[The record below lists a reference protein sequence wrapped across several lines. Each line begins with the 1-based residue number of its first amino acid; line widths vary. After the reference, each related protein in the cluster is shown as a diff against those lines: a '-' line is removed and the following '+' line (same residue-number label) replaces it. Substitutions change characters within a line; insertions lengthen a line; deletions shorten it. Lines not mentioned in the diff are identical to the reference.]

1 MDKMLLLKNGR
12 RVTEHN
18 EFESIDIFI
27 NNGII
32 EQIAPS
38 IELESVE
45 HYDLEG
51 KLVAPGLID
60 VHVHLR
66 EPGYERKETIET
78 GTEAAARGGYTTIAA
93 MANTIPIPDTME
105 NVTYIESLIKKSA
118 KVRVLPYAAIT
129 IGERGEEIV
138 DVESIAKTSVLGFSD
153 DGRGIQEAGIMYQAM
168 QRAKAVNKPIVA
180 HCEDD
185 SLLFGGYLHDGEYAK
200 ANGHRGI
207 LSVSESAQI
216 ARDIMLAQATGV
228 HYHICH
234 ISTKESVELVR
245 FAKAQG
251 IKVTAEVS
259 PHHLIL
265 CDMDIQNDNPNFKMN
280 PPLRG
285 AEDRAA
291 CVAGLLDGTIDVIAT
306 DHAPHH
312 EDEKAWGMETA
323 PFGIVGLET
332 AFPLMYTQFV
342 ETGKITLKQLIDC
355 MSVKPA
361 QIFGLP
367 YGTLEVGASAD
378 LTVIDLNKE
387 MKIDPTQFKSK
398 GKNTPFIGYK
408 TKGWP
413 VMTLVEGKIAYIKS
427 EMN

>member
-1 MDKMLLLKNGR
+1 MILLKNGR
-12 RVTEHN
+12 QIN
-18 EFESIDIFI
+18 ESNELVAVDLLVKD
-27 NNGII
+27 GII
-32 EQIAPS
+32 
-38 IELESVE
+38 IEMTECIENTEAQV
-45 HYDLEG
+45 YDLAG
-51 KLVAPGLID
+51 KLVSPGLID

-78 GTEAAARGGYTTIAA
+78 GTKAAARCGYTTIAA
-93 MANTIPIPDTME
+93 MANTIPVPDSME
-105 NVTYIESLIKKSA
+105 SVTYIEGLLQQSA
-118 KVRVLPYAAIT
+118 QVRVFPYAAIT
-129 IGERGEEIV
+129 LGERGQEIV
-138 DVESIAKTSVLGFSD
+138 DVEALSETSILGFSD
-153 DGRGIQEAGIMYQAM
+153 DGRGIQEAGVMYQAM

-251 IKVTAEVS
+251 INVTAEVS

-265 CDMDIQNDNPNFKMN
+265 CDTDIVNDDPNFKMN
-280 PPLRG
+280 PPLR
-285 AEDRAA
+285 ADADRIA
-291 CVAGLLDGTIDVIAT
+291 CVQGLLDGTIDVIAT

-312 EDEKAWGMETA
+312 EDEKAWGIETA

-332 AFPLMYTQFV
+332 AFPLMYTTFV
-342 ETGKITLKQLIDC
+342 KTGKMTLKQLIDC
-355 MSVKPA
+355 MSTKPA
-361 QIFGLP
+361 TIFNLP
-367 YGTLEVGASAD
+367 YGKLEVGAVAD
-378 LTVIDLNKE
+378 ITIIDLDKE
-387 MKIDPTQFKSK
+387 MEIDSTQFLSK
-398 GKNTPFIGYK
+398 GKNTPFNGYRVA
-408 TKGWP
+408 GWP
-413 VMTLVEGKIAYIKS
+413 VMTLVDGKVVYKD
-427 EMN
+427 EQVN

>member
-1 MDKMLLLKNGR
+1 MILLKNGR
-12 RVTEHN
+12 QIN
-18 EFESIDIFI
+18 ESNELVAVDLLVKD
-27 NNGII
+27 GII
-32 EQIAPS
+32 
-38 IELESVE
+38 IEMNECIENTEAQV
-45 HYDLEG
+45 YDLAG
-51 KLVAPGLID
+51 KLVSPGLID

-78 GTEAAARGGYTTIAA
+78 GTKAAARGGYTTIAA
-93 MANTIPIPDTME
+93 MANTIPVPDSME
-105 NVTYIESLIKKSA
+105 SVTYIEGLLQQSA
-118 KVRVLPYAAIT
+118 QVRVFPYAAIT
-129 IGERGEEIV
+129 LGERGQEIV
-138 DVESIAKTSVLGFSD
+138 DVEALSETSILGFSD
-153 DGRGIQEAGIMYQAM
+153 DGRGIQEAGVMYQAM

-251 IKVTAEVS
+251 INVTAEVS

-265 CDMDIQNDNPNFKMN
+265 CDTDIVNDDPNFKMN
-280 PPLRG
+280 PPLR
-285 AEDRAA
+285 ADADRIA
-291 CVAGLLDGTIDVIAT
+291 CVQGLLDGTIDVIAT

-312 EDEKAWGMETA
+312 EDEKAWGIETA

-332 AFPLMYTQFV
+332 AFPLMYTTFV
-342 ETGKITLKQLIDC
+342 KTGKMTLKQLIDC
-355 MSVKPA
+355 MSTKPA
-361 QIFGLP
+361 TIFNLP
-367 YGTLEVGASAD
+367 YGKLEVGAVAD
-378 LTVIDLNKE
+378 ITIIDLDKE
-387 MKIDPTQFKSK
+387 MEIDSTQFLSK
-398 GKNTPFIGYK
+398 GKNTPFNGYRVA
-408 TKGWP
+408 GWP
-413 VMTLVEGKIAYIKS
+413 VMTLVGGKVTYKD
-427 EMN
+427 EQVN

>member
-1 MDKMLLLKNGR
+1 MILLKNGR
-12 RVTEHN
+12 QIN
-18 EFESIDIFI
+18 ESNELVAVDLLVKD
-27 NNGII
+27 GII
-32 EQIAPS
+32 
-38 IELESVE
+38 IEMTECIENTEAQV
-45 HYDLEG
+45 YDLAG
-51 KLVAPGLID
+51 KLVSPGLID

-78 GTEAAARGGYTTIAA
+78 GTKAAARGGYTTIAA
-93 MANTIPIPDTME
+93 MANTIPVPDSME
-105 NVTYIESLIKKSA
+105 NVTYIEGLLQQSA
-118 KVRVLPYAAIT
+118 QVRVFPYAAIT
-129 IGERGEEIV
+129 LGERGQEIV
-138 DVESIAKTSVLGFSD
+138 DVEALSETSILGFSD
-153 DGRGIQEAGIMYQAM
+153 DGRGIQEAGVMYQAM

-251 IKVTAEVS
+251 INVTAEVS

-265 CDMDIQNDNPNFKMN
+265 CDTDIVNDDPNFKMN
-280 PPLRG
+280 PPLR
-285 AEDRAA
+285 ADADRIA
-291 CVAGLLDGTIDVIAT
+291 CVQGLLDGTIDVIAT

-312 EDEKAWGMETA
+312 EDEKAWGIETA

-332 AFPLMYTQFV
+332 AFPLMYTTFV
-342 ETGKITLKQLIDC
+342 KTGKMTLKQLIDC
-355 MSVKPA
+355 MSTKPA
-361 QIFGLP
+361 TIFNLP
-367 YGTLEVGASAD
+367 YGKLEVGAVAD
-378 LTVIDLNKE
+378 ITIIDLDKE
-387 MKIDPTQFKSK
+387 MEINSTQFLSK
-398 GKNTPFIGYK
+398 GKNTPFNGYRVA
-408 TKGWP
+408 GWP
-413 VMTLVEGKIAYIKS
+413 VMTLVDGKVVYKD
-427 EMN
+427 EQVN

>member
-1 MDKMLLLKNGR
+1 MILLKNGR
-12 RVTEHN
+12 QIN
-18 EFESIDIFI
+18 ESNELVAVDLLVKD
-27 NNGII
+27 GII
-32 EQIAPS
+32 
-38 IELESVE
+38 IEMNECIENTEAQV
-45 HYDLEG
+45 YDLAG
-51 KLVAPGLID
+51 KLVSPGLID

-78 GTEAAARGGYTTIAA
+78 GTKAAARGGYTTIAA
-93 MANTIPIPDTME
+93 MANTIPVPDSME
-105 NVTYIESLIKKSA
+105 SVTYIEGLLQQSA
-118 KVRVLPYAAIT
+118 QVRVFPYAAIT
-129 IGERGEEIV
+129 LGERGQEIV
-138 DVESIAKTSVLGFSD
+138 DVEALSETSILGFSD
-153 DGRGIQEAGIMYQAM
+153 DGRGIQEAGVMYQAM

-251 IKVTAEVS
+251 INVTAEVS

-265 CDMDIQNDNPNFKMN
+265 CDTDIVNDDPNFKMN
-280 PPLRG
+280 PPLR
-285 AEDRAA
+285 ADADRIA
-291 CVAGLLDGTIDVIAT
+291 CVQGLLDGTIDVIAT

-312 EDEKAWGMETA
+312 EDEKAWGIETA

-332 AFPLMYTQFV
+332 AFPLMYTTFV
-342 ETGKITLKQLIDC
+342 KTGKMTLKQLIDC
-355 MSVKPA
+355 MSTKPA
-361 QIFGLP
+361 TIFNLP
-367 YGTLEVGASAD
+367 YGKLEVGAVAD
-378 LTVIDLNKE
+378 ITIIDLDKE
-387 MKIDPTQFKSK
+387 MEIDSTQFLSK
-398 GKNTPFIGYK
+398 GKNTPFNGYRVA
-408 TKGWP
+408 GWP
-413 VMTLVEGKIAYIKS
+413 VMTLVGGKVVYKD
-427 EMN
+427 EQVN

>member
-1 MDKMLLLKNGR
+1 MILLKNGR
-12 RVTEHN
+12 QIN
-18 EFESIDIFI
+18 ESNELVAVDLLVKD
-27 NNGII
+27 GII
-32 EQIAPS
+32 
-38 IELESVE
+38 IEMTECIENTEAQV
-45 HYDLEG
+45 YDLAG
-51 KLVAPGLID
+51 KLVSPGLID

-78 GTEAAARGGYTTIAA
+78 GTKAAARGGYTTIAA
-93 MANTIPIPDTME
+93 MANTIPVPDSME
-105 NVTYIESLIKKSA
+105 NVTYIEGLLQQSA
-118 KVRVLPYAAIT
+118 QVRVFPYAAIT
-129 IGERGEEIV
+129 LGERGQEIV
-138 DVESIAKTSVLGFSD
+138 DVEALSETSILGFSD
-153 DGRGIQEAGIMYQAM
+153 DGRGIQEAGVMYQAM

-251 IKVTAEVS
+251 ITVTAEVS

-265 CDMDIQNDNPNFKMN
+265 CDTDIVNDDPNFKMN
-280 PPLRG
+280 PPLR
-285 AEDRAA
+285 ADADRIA
-291 CVAGLLDGTIDVIAT
+291 CVQGLLDGTIDVIAT

-312 EDEKAWGMETA
+312 EDEKSWGIETA

-332 AFPLMYTQFV
+332 AFPLMYTTFV
-342 ETGKITLKQLIDC
+342 KTGKMTLKQLIDC
-355 MSVKPA
+355 MSTKPA
-361 QIFGLP
+361 TIFNLP
-367 YGTLEVGASAD
+367 YGKLEVGAVAD
-378 LTVIDLNKE
+378 ITIIDLDKE
-387 MKIDPTQFKSK
+387 MEIDSTQFLSK
-398 GKNTPFIGYK
+398 GKNTPFNGYRVA
-408 TKGWP
+408 GWP
-413 VMTLVEGKIAYIKS
+413 VMTLVGGKVTYKD
-427 EMN
+427 EQVN

>member
-1 MDKMLLLKNGR
+1 MILLKNGR
-12 RVTEHN
+12 QIN
-18 EFESIDIFI
+18 ESNELVAVDLLVKD
-27 NNGII
+27 GII
-32 EQIAPS
+32 
-38 IELESVE
+38 IEMTECIENTEAQV
-45 HYDLEG
+45 YDLAG
-51 KLVAPGLID
+51 KLVSPGLID

-78 GTEAAARGGYTTIAA
+78 GTKAAARGGYTTIAA
-93 MANTIPIPDTME
+93 MANTIPVPDSME
-105 NVTYIESLIKKSA
+105 SVTYIEGLLQQSA
-118 KVRVLPYAAIT
+118 QVRVFPYAAIT
-129 IGERGEEIV
+129 LGERGQEIV
-138 DVESIAKTSVLGFSD
+138 DVEALSETSILGFSD
-153 DGRGIQEAGIMYQAM
+153 DGRGIQEAGVMYQAM

-251 IKVTAEVS
+251 INVTAEVS

-265 CDMDIQNDNPNFKMN
+265 CDTDIVNDDPNFKMN
-280 PPLRG
+280 PPLR
-285 AEDRAA
+285 ADADRIA
-291 CVAGLLDGTIDVIAT
+291 CVQGLLDGTIDVIAT

-312 EDEKAWGMETA
+312 EDEKSWGIETA

-332 AFPLMYTQFV
+332 AFPLMYTTFV
-342 ETGKITLKQLIDC
+342 KTGKMTLKQLIDC
-355 MSVKPA
+355 MSTKPA
-361 QIFGLP
+361 TIFNLP
-367 YGTLEVGASAD
+367 YGKLEVGAVAD
-378 LTVIDLNKE
+378 ITIIDLDKE
-387 MKIDPTQFKSK
+387 MEIDSTQFLSK
-398 GKNTPFIGYK
+398 GKNTPFNGYRVA
-408 TKGWP
+408 GWP
-413 VMTLVEGKIAYIKS
+413 VMTLVGGKVTYKD
-427 EMN
+427 EQVN

>member
-1 MDKMLLLKNGR
+1 MILLKNGR
-12 RVTEHN
+12 QIN
-18 EFESIDIFI
+18 ESNELVAVDLLVKD
-27 NNGII
+27 GII
-32 EQIAPS
+32 
-38 IELESVE
+38 IEMNECIENTEAQV
-45 HYDLEG
+45 YDLAG
-51 KLVAPGLID
+51 KLVSPGLID

-78 GTEAAARGGYTTIAA
+78 GTKAAARGGYTTIAA
-93 MANTIPIPDTME
+93 MANTIPVPDSME
-105 NVTYIESLIKKSA
+105 SVTYIEGLLQQSA
-118 KVRVLPYAAIT
+118 QVRVFPYAAIT
-129 IGERGEEIV
+129 LGERGQEIV
-138 DVESIAKTSVLGFSD
+138 DVEALSETSILGFSD
-153 DGRGIQEAGIMYQAM
+153 DGRGIQEAGVMYQAM

-251 IKVTAEVS
+251 INVTAEVS

-265 CDMDIQNDNPNFKMN
+265 CDTDIVNDDPNFKMN
-280 PPLRG
+280 PPLR
-285 AEDRAA
+285 ADADRIA
-291 CVAGLLDGTIDVIAT
+291 CVQGLLDGTIDVIAT

-312 EDEKAWGMETA
+312 EDEKAWGIETA

-332 AFPLMYTQFV
+332 AFPLMYTTFV
-342 ETGKITLKQLIDC
+342 KTGKMTLKQLIDC
-355 MSVKPA
+355 MSTKPA
-361 QIFGLP
+361 TIFNLP
-367 YGTLEVGASAD
+367 YGKLEIGAVAD
-378 LTVIDLNKE
+378 ITIIDLDKE
-387 MKIDPTQFKSK
+387 MEIDSTQFLSK
-398 GKNTPFIGYK
+398 GKNTPFNGYRVA
-408 TKGWP
+408 GWP
-413 VMTLVEGKIAYIKS
+413 VMTLVDGKVVYKD
-427 EMN
+427 EQVN

>member
-1 MDKMLLLKNGR
+1 MILLKNGR
-12 RVTEHN
+12 QIN
-18 EFESIDIFI
+18 E
-27 NNGII
+27 NNELVAVDLLVKDGII
-32 EQIAPS
+32 
-38 IELESVE
+38 IEMNECIENTEAQV
-45 HYDLEG
+45 YDLAG
-51 KLVAPGLID
+51 KLVSPGLID

-78 GTEAAARGGYTTIAA
+78 GTKAAARGGYTTIAA
-93 MANTIPIPDTME
+93 MANTIPVPDSME
-105 NVTYIESLIKKSA
+105 SVTYIEGLLQQSA
-118 KVRVLPYAAIT
+118 QVRVFPYAAIT
-129 IGERGEEIV
+129 LGERGQEIV
-138 DVESIAKTSVLGFSD
+138 DVEALSETSILGFSD
-153 DGRGIQEAGIMYQAM
+153 DGRGIQEAGVMYQAM

-251 IKVTAEVS
+251 INVTAEVS

-265 CDMDIQNDNPNFKMN
+265 CDTDIVNDDPNFKMN
-280 PPLRG
+280 PPLR
-285 AEDRAA
+285 ADADRIA
-291 CVAGLLDGTIDVIAT
+291 CVQGLLDGTIDVIAT

-312 EDEKAWGMETA
+312 EDEKAWGIETA

-332 AFPLMYTQFV
+332 AFPLMYTTFV
-342 ETGKITLKQLIDC
+342 KTGKMTLKQLIDC
-355 MSVKPA
+355 MSTKPA
-361 QIFGLP
+361 TIFNLP
-367 YGTLEVGASAD
+367 YGKLEVGAVAD
-378 LTVIDLNKE
+378 ITIIDLDKE
-387 MKIDPTQFKSK
+387 MEIDSTQFLSK
-398 GKNTPFIGYK
+398 GKNTPFNGYRVA
-408 TKGWP
+408 GWP
-413 VMTLVEGKIAYIKS
+413 VMTLVGGKVVYKD
-427 EMN
+427 EQMN

>member
-1 MDKMLLLKNGR
+1 MILLKNGR
-12 RVTEHN
+12 QIN
-18 EFESIDIFI
+18 ESNELVAVDLLVKD
-27 NNGII
+27 GII
-32 EQIAPS
+32 
-38 IELESVE
+38 IEMNECIENTEAQV
-45 HYDLEG
+45 YDLAG
-51 KLVAPGLID
+51 KLVSPGLID

-78 GTEAAARGGYTTIAA
+78 GTKAAARGGYTTIAA
-93 MANTIPIPDTME
+93 MANTIPVPDSME
-105 NVTYIESLIKKSA
+105 SVTYIEGLLQQSA
-118 KVRVLPYAAIT
+118 QVRVFPYAAIT
-129 IGERGEEIV
+129 LGERGEEIV
-138 DVESIAKTSVLGFSD
+138 DVEALSETSILGFSD
-153 DGRGIQEAGIMYQAM
+153 DGRGIQEAGVMYQAM

-251 IKVTAEVS
+251 INVTAEVS

-265 CDMDIQNDNPNFKMN
+265 CDTDIVNDDPNFKMN
-280 PPLRG
+280 PPLR
-285 AEDRAA
+285 ADADRIA
-291 CVAGLLDGTIDVIAT
+291 CVQGLLDGTIDVIAT

-312 EDEKAWGMETA
+312 EDEKAWGIETA

-332 AFPLMYTQFV
+332 AFPLMYTTFV
-342 ETGKITLKQLIDC
+342 KTGKMTLKQLIDC
-355 MSVKPA
+355 MSTKPA
-361 QIFGLP
+361 TIFNLP
-367 YGTLEVGASAD
+367 YGKLEVGAVAD
-378 LTVIDLNKE
+378 ITIIDLDKE
-387 MKIDPTQFKSK
+387 MEIDSTQFLSK
-398 GKNTPFIGYK
+398 GKNTPFNGYRVA
-408 TKGWP
+408 GWP
-413 VMTLVEGKIAYIKS
+413 VMTLVGGKVTYKD
-427 EMN
+427 EQVN

>member
-1 MDKMLLLKNGR
+1 MILLKNGR
-12 RVTEHN
+12 QIN
-18 EFESIDIFI
+18 ESNELVAVDLLVKD
-27 NNGII
+27 GII
-32 EQIAPS
+32 
-38 IELESVE
+38 IEMTECIENTEAQV
-45 HYDLEG
+45 YDLAG
-51 KLVAPGLID
+51 KLVSPGLID

-78 GTEAAARGGYTTIAA
+78 GTKAAARGGYTTIAA
-93 MANTIPIPDTME
+93 MANTIPVPDSME
-105 NVTYIESLIKKSA
+105 SVTYIEGLLQQSA
-118 KVRVLPYAAIT
+118 QVRVFPYAAIT
-129 IGERGEEIV
+129 LGERGAEIV
-138 DVESIAKTSVLGFSD
+138 DVEALSETSILGFSD
-153 DGRGIQEAGIMYQAM
+153 DGRGIQEAGVMYQAM

-251 IKVTAEVS
+251 INVTAEVS

-265 CDMDIQNDNPNFKMN
+265 CDTDIVNDDPNFKMN
-280 PPLRG
+280 PPLR
-285 AEDRAA
+285 ADADRIA
-291 CVAGLLDGTIDVIAT
+291 CVQGLLDGTIDVIAT

-312 EDEKAWGMETA
+312 EDEKAWGIETA

-332 AFPLMYTQFV
+332 AFPLMYTTFV
-342 ETGKITLKQLIDC
+342 KTGKMTLKQLIDC
-355 MSVKPA
+355 MSTKPA
-361 QIFGLP
+361 TIFNLP
-367 YGTLEVGASAD
+367 YGKLEVGAVAD
-378 LTVIDLNKE
+378 ITIIDLDKE
-387 MKIDPTQFKSK
+387 MEIDSTQFLSK
-398 GKNTPFIGYK
+398 GKNTPFNGYRVA
-408 TKGWP
+408 GWP
-413 VMTLVEGKIAYIKS
+413 VMTLVGGKVVYKD
-427 EMN
+427 EQVN

>member
-1 MDKMLLLKNGR
+1 MILLKNGR
-12 RVTEHN
+12 QIN
-18 EFESIDIFI
+18 ESNELVAVDLLVKD
-27 NNGII
+27 GII
-32 EQIAPS
+32 
-38 IELESVE
+38 IEMTECIENTEAQV
-45 HYDLEG
+45 YDLAG
-51 KLVAPGLID
+51 KLVSPGLID

-78 GTEAAARGGYTTIAA
+78 GTKAAARGGYTTIAA
-93 MANTIPIPDTME
+93 MANTIPVPDSME
-105 NVTYIESLIKKSA
+105 NVTYIEGLLQQSA
-118 KVRVLPYAAIT
+118 QVRVFPYAAIT
-129 IGERGEEIV
+129 LGERGQEIV
-138 DVESIAKTSVLGFSD
+138 DVEALSETSILGFSD
-153 DGRGIQEAGIMYQAM
+153 DGRGIQEAGVMYQAM

-251 IKVTAEVS
+251 INVTAEVS

-265 CDMDIQNDNPNFKMN
+265 CDTDIVNDDPNFKMN
-280 PPLRG
+280 PPLR
-285 AEDRAA
+285 ADADRIA
-291 CVAGLLDGTIDVIAT
+291 CVQGLLDGTIDIIAT

-312 EDEKAWGMETA
+312 EDEKAWGIETA

-332 AFPLMYTQFV
+332 AFPLMYTTFV
-342 ETGKITLKQLIDC
+342 KTGKMTLKQLIDC
-355 MSVKPA
+355 MSTKPA
-361 QIFGLP
+361 TIFNLP
-367 YGTLEVGASAD
+367 YGKLEVGAVAD
-378 LTVIDLNKE
+378 ITIIDLDKE
-387 MKIDPTQFKSK
+387 MEIDSTQFLSK
-398 GKNTPFIGYK
+398 GKNTPFNGYRVA
-408 TKGWP
+408 GWP
-413 VMTLVEGKIAYIKS
+413 VMTLVDGKVVYKD
-427 EMN
+427 EQVN

>member
-1 MDKMLLLKNGR
+1 MSECIEN
-12 RVTEHN
+12 TEA
-18 EFESIDIFI
+18 
-27 NNGII
+27 
-32 EQIAPS
+32 Q
-38 IELESVE
+38 V
-45 HYDLEG
+45 YDLAG
-51 KLVAPGLID
+51 KLVSPGLID

-78 GTEAAARGGYTTIAA
+78 GTKAAARGGYTTIAA
-93 MANTIPIPDTME
+93 MANTIPVPDSME
-105 NVTYIESLIKKSA
+105 SVTYIEGLLQQSA
-118 KVRVLPYAAIT
+118 QVRVFPYAAIT
-129 IGERGEEIV
+129 LGERGQEIV
-138 DVESIAKTSVLGFSD
+138 DVEALSETSILGFSD
-153 DGRGIQEAGIMYQAM
+153 DGRGIQEAGVMYQAM

-251 IKVTAEVS
+251 INVTAEVS

-265 CDMDIQNDNPNFKMN
+265 CDTDIVNDDPNFKMN
-280 PPLRG
+280 PPLR
-285 AEDRAA
+285 ADADRIA
-291 CVAGLLDGTIDVIAT
+291 CVQGLLDGTIDVIAT

-312 EDEKAWGMETA
+312 EDEKAWGIETA

-332 AFPLMYTQFV
+332 AFPLMYTTFV
-342 ETGKITLKQLIDC
+342 KTGKMTLKQLIDC
-355 MSVKPA
+355 MSTKPA
-361 QIFGLP
+361 TIFNLP
-367 YGTLEVGASAD
+367 YGKLEVGAVAD
-378 LTVIDLNKE
+378 ITIIDLDKE
-387 MKIDPTQFKSK
+387 MEIDSTQFLSK
-398 GKNTPFIGYK
+398 GKNTPFNGYRVA
-408 TKGWP
+408 GWP
-413 VMTLVEGKIAYIKS
+413 VMTLVGGKVTYKD
-427 EMN
+427 EQVN

>member
-1 MDKMLLLKNGR
+1 MILLKNGR
-12 RVTEHN
+12 QIN
-18 EFESIDIFI
+18 ESNELVAVDLLVKD
-27 NNGII
+27 GII
-32 EQIAPS
+32 
-38 IELESVE
+38 IEMTECIENTEAQV
-45 HYDLEG
+45 YDLAG
-51 KLVAPGLID
+51 KLVSPGLID

-78 GTEAAARGGYTTIAA
+78 GTKAAARGGYTTIAA
-93 MANTIPIPDTME
+93 MANTIPVPDSME
-105 NVTYIESLIKKSA
+105 SVTYIEGLLQHSA
-118 KVRVLPYAAIT
+118 LVRVFPYAAFT
-129 IGERGEEIV
+129 LGERGQEIV
-138 DVESIAKTSVLGFSD
+138 DVEALSETSILGFSD
-153 DGRGIQEAGIMYQAM
+153 DGRGIQEAGVMYQAM

-251 IKVTAEVS
+251 INVTAEVS

-265 CDMDIQNDNPNFKMN
+265 CDTDIVNDDPNFKMN
-280 PPLRG
+280 PPLR
-285 AEDRAA
+285 ADADRIA
-291 CVAGLLDGTIDVIAT
+291 CVQGLLDGTIDVIAT

-312 EDEKAWGMETA
+312 EDEKAWGIETA

-332 AFPLMYTQFV
+332 AFPLMYTTFV
-342 ETGKITLKQLIDC
+342 KTGKMTLKQLIDC
-355 MSVKPA
+355 MSTKPA
-361 QIFGLP
+361 TIFNLP
-367 YGTLEVGASAD
+367 YGKLEVGAVAD
-378 LTVIDLNKE
+378 ITIIDLDKE
-387 MKIDPTQFKSK
+387 MEIDSTQFLSK
-398 GKNTPFIGYK
+398 GKNTPFNGYRVA
-408 TKGWP
+408 GWP
-413 VMTLVEGKIAYIKS
+413 VMTLVGGKVTYKD
-427 EMN
+427 EQVN

>member
-1 MDKMLLLKNGR
+1 MILLKNGR
-12 RVTEHN
+12 QIN
-18 EFESIDIFI
+18 ESNELVAVDLLVKD
-27 NNGII
+27 GLII
-32 EQIAPS
+32 EMTEC
-38 IELESVE
+38 IENTEAQV
-45 HYDLEG
+45 YDLAG
-51 KLVAPGLID
+51 KLVSPGLID

-78 GTEAAARGGYTTIAA
+78 GTKAAARGGYTTIAA
-93 MANTIPIPDTME
+93 MANTIPVPDSME
-105 NVTYIESLIKKSA
+105 SVTYIEGLLQQSA
-118 KVRVLPYAAIT
+118 QVRVFPYAAIT
-129 IGERGEEIV
+129 LGERGQEIV
-138 DVESIAKTSVLGFSD
+138 DVEALSETSILGFSD
-153 DGRGIQEAGIMYQAM
+153 DGRGIQEAGVMYQAM

-251 IKVTAEVS
+251 INVTAEVS

-265 CDMDIQNDNPNFKMN
+265 CDTDIVNDDPNFKMN
-280 PPLRG
+280 PPLR
-285 AEDRAA
+285 ADADRIA
-291 CVAGLLDGTIDVIAT
+291 CVQGLLDGTIDVIAT

-312 EDEKAWGMETA
+312 EDEKAWGIETA

-332 AFPLMYTQFV
+332 AFPLMYTTFV
-342 ETGKITLKQLIDC
+342 KTGKMTLKQLIDC
-355 MSVKPA
+355 MSTKPA
-361 QIFGLP
+361 TIFNLP
-367 YGTLEVGASAD
+367 YGKLEVGAVAD
-378 LTVIDLNKE
+378 ITIIDLDKE
-387 MKIDPTQFKSK
+387 MEIDSTQFLSK
-398 GKNTPFIGYK
+398 GKNTPFNGYRVA
-408 TKGWP
+408 GWP
-413 VMTLVEGKIAYIKS
+413 VMTLVDGKVVYKD
-427 EMN
+427 EQVN

>member
-1 MDKMLLLKNGR
+1 MLLLKNGK

-18 EFESIDIFI
+18 EFENIDILI

-38 IELESVE
+38 IELEGVE

-51 KLVAPGLID
+51 KLVTPGLID

-93 MANTIPIPDTME
+93 MANTIPVPDTME
-105 NVTYIESLIKKSA
+105 NVTYIESLIQKSA

-129 IGERGEEIV
+129 LGERGEEIV
-138 DVESIAKTSVLGFSD
+138 DVEAISKTSVLGFSD

-185 SLLFGGYLHDGEYAK
+185 SLLFGGYLHDGDYAK
-200 ANGHRGI
+200 ANNHKGI

-251 IKVTAEVS
+251 IKVTTEVS

-265 CDMDIQNDNPNFKMN
+265 CDMDIQNDDPNFKMN

-285 AEDRAA
+285 AEDRDA

-312 EDEKAWGMETA
+312 EDEKAWGIETA

-332 AFPLMYTQFV
+332 AFPLIYTQFV
-342 ETGKITLKQLIDC
+342 ETGKMTLKQLIDC

-361 QIFGLP
+361 KIFGLP
-367 YGTLEVGASAD
+367 YGTLEIGASAD
-378 LTVIDLNKE
+378 LTVIDLDKE
-387 MKIDPTQFKSK
+387 MKIDPTLFKSK
-398 GKNTPFIGYK
+398 GKNTPFTGYNV
-408 TKGWP
+408 KGWP
-413 VMTLVEGKIAYIKS
+413 VMTLVEGKIAYLDLKVK
-427 EMN
+427 

>member
-1 MDKMLLLKNGR
+1 MILLKNGR
-12 RVTEHN
+12 QIN
-18 EFESIDIFI
+18 ENNELVAIDLLVKD
-27 NNGII
+27 GII
-32 EQIAPS
+32 
-38 IELESVE
+38 IEMNECIENTEAQV
-45 HYDLEG
+45 YDLAG
-51 KLVAPGLID
+51 KLVSPGLID

-78 GTEAAARGGYTTIAA
+78 GTKAAARGGYTTIAA
-93 MANTIPIPDTME
+93 MANTIPVPDSME
-105 NVTYIESLIKKSA
+105 NVTYIEGLLQQSA
-118 KVRVLPYAAIT
+118 QVRVFPYAAIT
-129 IGERGEEIV
+129 LGERGAEIV
-138 DVESIAKTSVLGFSD
+138 DVEALSETSILGFSD
-153 DGRGIQEAGIMYQAM
+153 DGRGIQEAGVMYQAM

-251 IKVTAEVS
+251 INVTAEVS

-265 CDMDIQNDNPNFKMN
+265 CDTDIVNDDPNFKMN
-280 PPLRG
+280 PPLR
-285 AEDRAA
+285 ADADRIA
-291 CVAGLLDGTIDVIAT
+291 CVQGLLDGTIDVIAT

-312 EDEKAWGMETA
+312 EDEKAWGIETA

-332 AFPLMYTQFV
+332 AFPLMYTTFV
-342 ETGKITLKQLIDC
+342 KTGKMTLKQLIDC
-355 MSVKPA
+355 MSTKPA
-361 QIFGLP
+361 TIFNLP
-367 YGTLEVGASAD
+367 YGKLEVGAVAD
-378 LTVIDLNKE
+378 ITIIDLDKE
-387 MKIDPTQFKSK
+387 MEIDSTQFLSK
-398 GKNTPFIGYK
+398 GKNTPFNGYRVA
-408 TKGWP
+408 GWP
-413 VMTLVEGKIAYIKS
+413 VMTLVGGKVVYKD
-427 EMN
+427 EQVN

>member
-1 MDKMLLLKNGR
+1 MILLKNGR
-12 RVTEHN
+12 QIN
-18 EFESIDIFI
+18 ESNELVAVDLLVKD
-27 NNGII
+27 GII
-32 EQIAPS
+32 
-38 IELESVE
+38 IEMTECIENTEAQV
-45 HYDLEG
+45 YDLAG
-51 KLVAPGLID
+51 KLVSPGLID

-78 GTEAAARGGYTTIAA
+78 GTKAAARGGYTTIAA
-93 MANTIPIPDTME
+93 MANTIPVPDSME
-105 NVTYIESLIKKSA
+105 NVTYIEGLLQQSA
-118 KVRVLPYAAIT
+118 QVRVFPYAAIT
-129 IGERGEEIV
+129 LGERGQEIV
-138 DVESIAKTSVLGFSD
+138 DVEALSETSILGFSD
-153 DGRGIQEAGIMYQAM
+153 DGRGIQEAGVMYQAM

-251 IKVTAEVS
+251 INVTAEVS

-265 CDMDIQNDNPNFKMN
+265 CDTDIVNDDPNFKMN
-280 PPLRG
+280 PPLR
-285 AEDRAA
+285 ADADRIA
-291 CVAGLLDGTIDVIAT
+291 CVQGLLDGTIDVIAT

-312 EDEKAWGMETA
+312 EDEKAWGIETA

-332 AFPLMYTQFV
+332 AFPLMYTTFV
-342 ETGKITLKQLIDC
+342 KTGKMTLKQLIDC
-355 MSVKPA
+355 MSTKPA
-361 QIFGLP
+361 NIFNLP
-367 YGTLEVGASAD
+367 YGKLEVGAVAD
-378 LTVIDLNKE
+378 ITIIDLDKE
-387 MKIDPTQFKSK
+387 MEIDSTQFLSK
-398 GKNTPFIGYK
+398 GKNTPFNGYRVA
-408 TKGWP
+408 GWP
-413 VMTLVEGKIAYIKS
+413 VMTLVDGKVVYKD
-427 EMN
+427 EQVN

>member
-1 MDKMLLLKNGR
+1 MILLKNGR
-12 RVTEHN
+12 QIN
-18 EFESIDIFI
+18 ESNELVAVDLLVKD
-27 NNGII
+27 GII
-32 EQIAPS
+32 
-38 IELESVE
+38 IEMNECIENTEAQV
-45 HYDLEG
+45 YDLAG
-51 KLVAPGLID
+51 KLVSPGLID

-78 GTEAAARGGYTTIAA
+78 GTKAAARGGYTTIAA
-93 MANTIPIPDTME
+93 MANTIPVPDSME
-105 NVTYIESLIKKSA
+105 NVTYIEGLLQQSA
-118 KVRVLPYAAIT
+118 QVRVFPYAAIT
-129 IGERGEEIV
+129 LGERGEEIV
-138 DVESIAKTSVLGFSD
+138 DVEALSETSILGFSD
-153 DGRGIQEAGIMYQAM
+153 DGRGIQEAGVMYQAM

-251 IKVTAEVS
+251 INVTAEVS

-265 CDMDIQNDNPNFKMN
+265 CDTDIVNDDPNFKMN
-280 PPLRG
+280 PPLR
-285 AEDRAA
+285 ADADRIA
-291 CVAGLLDGTIDVIAT
+291 CVQGLLDGTIDVIAT

-312 EDEKAWGMETA
+312 EDEKAWGIETA

-332 AFPLMYTQFV
+332 AFPLMYTTFV
-342 ETGKITLKQLIDC
+342 KTGKMTLKQLIDC
-355 MSVKPA
+355 MSTKPA
-361 QIFGLP
+361 TIFNLP
-367 YGTLEVGASAD
+367 YGKLEVGAVAD
-378 LTVIDLNKE
+378 ITIIDLDKE
-387 MKIDPTQFKSK
+387 MEIDSTQFLSK
-398 GKNTPFIGYK
+398 GKNTPFNGYRVA
-408 TKGWP
+408 GWP
-413 VMTLVEGKIAYIKS
+413 VMTLVGGKVVYKD
-427 EMN
+427 EQVN

>member
-1 MDKMLLLKNGR
+1 MILLKNGR
-12 RVTEHN
+12 QIN
-18 EFESIDIFI
+18 ESNELVAVDLLVKD
-27 NNGII
+27 GII
-32 EQIAPS
+32 
-38 IELESVE
+38 IEMTECIENTEAQV
-45 HYDLEG
+45 YDLAG
-51 KLVAPGLID
+51 KLVSPGLID

-78 GTEAAARGGYTTIAA
+78 GTKAAARGGYTTIAA
-93 MANTIPIPDTME
+93 MANTIPVPDSME
-105 NVTYIESLIKKSA
+105 NVTYIEGLLQQSA
-118 KVRVLPYAAIT
+118 QVRVFPYAAIT
-129 IGERGEEIV
+129 LGERGAEIV
-138 DVESIAKTSVLGFSD
+138 DVEALSETSILGFSD
-153 DGRGIQEAGIMYQAM
+153 DGRGIQEAGVMYQAM

-251 IKVTAEVS
+251 INVTAEVS

-265 CDMDIQNDNPNFKMN
+265 CDTDIVNDDPNFKMN
-280 PPLRG
+280 PPLR
-285 AEDRAA
+285 ADADRIA
-291 CVAGLLDGTIDVIAT
+291 CVQGLLDGTIDVIAT

-312 EDEKAWGMETA
+312 EDEKAWGIETA

-332 AFPLMYTQFV
+332 AFPLMYTTFV
-342 ETGKITLKQLIDC
+342 KTGKMTLKQLIDC
-355 MSVKPA
+355 MSTKPA
-361 QIFGLP
+361 TIFNLP
-367 YGTLEVGASAD
+367 YGKLEVGAVAD
-378 LTVIDLNKE
+378 ITIIDLDKE
-387 MKIDPTQFKSK
+387 MEIDSTQFLSK
-398 GKNTPFIGYK
+398 GKNTPFNGYRVA
-408 TKGWP
+408 GWP
-413 VMTLVEGKIAYIKS
+413 VMTLVGGKVVYKD
-427 EMN
+427 EQMN

>member
-1 MDKMLLLKNGR
+1 MILLKNGR
-12 RVTEHN
+12 QIN
-18 EFESIDIFI
+18 ESNELVAVDLLVKD
-27 NNGII
+27 GII
-32 EQIAPS
+32 
-38 IELESVE
+38 IEMTECIENTEAQV
-45 HYDLEG
+45 YDLAG
-51 KLVAPGLID
+51 KLVSPGLID

-78 GTEAAARGGYTTIAA
+78 GTKAAARGGYTTIAA
-93 MANTIPIPDTME
+93 MANTIPVPDSME
-105 NVTYIESLIKKSA
+105 SVTYIEGLLQQSA
-118 KVRVLPYAAIT
+118 QVRVFPYAAST
-129 IGERGEEIV
+129 LGERGQEIV
-138 DVESIAKTSVLGFSD
+138 DVEALSETSILGFSD
-153 DGRGIQEAGIMYQAM
+153 DGRGIQEAGVMYQAM

-251 IKVTAEVS
+251 INVTAEVS

-265 CDMDIQNDNPNFKMN
+265 CDTDIVNDDPNFKMN
-280 PPLRG
+280 PPLR
-285 AEDRAA
+285 ADADRIA
-291 CVAGLLDGTIDVIAT
+291 CVQGLLDGTIDVIAT

-312 EDEKAWGMETA
+312 EDEKAWGIETA

-332 AFPLMYTQFV
+332 AFPLMYTTFV
-342 ETGKITLKQLIDC
+342 KTGKMTLKQLIDC
-355 MSVKPA
+355 MSTKPA
-361 QIFGLP
+361 TIFNLP
-367 YGTLEVGASAD
+367 YGKLEVGAVAD
-378 LTVIDLNKE
+378 ITIIDLDKE
-387 MKIDPTQFKSK
+387 MEIDSTQFLSK
-398 GKNTPFIGYK
+398 GKNTPFNGYRVA
-408 TKGWP
+408 GWP
-413 VMTLVEGKIAYIKS
+413 VMTLVDGKVVYKD
-427 EMN
+427 EQVN

>member
-1 MDKMLLLKNGR
+1 MILLKNGR
-12 RVTEHN
+12 QIN
-18 EFESIDIFI
+18 E
-27 NNGII
+27 NNELVAVDLLVKDGII
-32 EQIAPS
+32 
-38 IELESVE
+38 IEMTECIENTEAQV
-45 HYDLEG
+45 YDLAG
-51 KLVAPGLID
+51 KLVSPGLID

-78 GTEAAARGGYTTIAA
+78 GTKAAARGGYTTIAA
-93 MANTIPIPDTME
+93 MANTIPVPDSME
-105 NVTYIESLIKKSA
+105 SVTYIEGLLQQSA
-118 KVRVLPYAAIT
+118 QVRVFPYAAIT
-129 IGERGEEIV
+129 LGERGQEIV
-138 DVESIAKTSVLGFSD
+138 DVEALSETSILGFSD
-153 DGRGIQEAGIMYQAM
+153 DGRGIQEAGVMYQAM

-251 IKVTAEVS
+251 INVTAEVS

-265 CDMDIQNDNPNFKMN
+265 CDTDIVNDDPNFKMN
-280 PPLRG
+280 PPLR
-285 AEDRAA
+285 ADADRAA
-291 CVAGLLDGTIDVIAT
+291 CVQGLLDGTIDVIAT

-312 EDEKAWGMETA
+312 EDEKAWGIETA

-332 AFPLMYTQFV
+332 AFPLMYTTFV
-342 ETGKITLKQLIDC
+342 KTGKMTLKQLIDC
-355 MSVKPA
+355 MSTKPA
-361 QIFGLP
+361 TIFNLP
-367 YGTLEVGASAD
+367 YGKLEVGAVAD
-378 LTVIDLNKE
+378 ITIIDLDKE
-387 MKIDPTQFKSK
+387 MEIDSTQFLSK
-398 GKNTPFIGYK
+398 GKNTPFNGYRVA
-408 TKGWP
+408 GWP
-413 VMTLVEGKIAYIKS
+413 VMTLVDGKVVYKD
-427 EMN
+427 EQVN

>member
-1 MDKMLLLKNGR
+1 MILLKNGR
-12 RVTEHN
+12 QIN
-18 EFESIDIFI
+18 ESNELVAVDLLVKD
-27 NNGII
+27 GII
-32 EQIAPS
+32 
-38 IELESVE
+38 IEMTECIENTEAQV
-45 HYDLEG
+45 YDLAG
-51 KLVAPGLID
+51 KLVSPGLID

-78 GTEAAARGGYTTIAA
+78 GTKAAARGGYTTIAA
-93 MANTIPIPDTME
+93 MANTIPVPDSME
-105 NVTYIESLIKKSA
+105 SVTYIEGLLQQSA
-118 KVRVLPYAAIT
+118 QVRVFPYAAIT
-129 IGERGEEIV
+129 LGERGQEIV
-138 DVESIAKTSVLGFSD
+138 DVEALSETSILGFSD
-153 DGRGIQEAGIMYQAM
+153 DGRGIQEAGVMYQAM

-251 IKVTAEVS
+251 INVTAEVS

-265 CDMDIQNDNPNFKMN
+265 CDTDIFNDDANFKMN
-280 PPLRG
+280 PPLR
-285 AEDRAA
+285 ADADRIA
-291 CVAGLLDGTIDVIAT
+291 CVQGLLDGTIDVIAT

-312 EDEKAWGMETA
+312 EDEKAWGIETA

-332 AFPLMYTQFV
+332 AFPLMYTTFV
-342 ETGKITLKQLIDC
+342 KTGKMTLKQLIDC
-355 MSVKPA
+355 MSTKPA
-361 QIFGLP
+361 TIFNLP
-367 YGTLEVGASAD
+367 YGKLEVGAVAD
-378 LTVIDLNKE
+378 ITIIDLDKE
-387 MKIDPTQFKSK
+387 MEIDSTQFLSK
-398 GKNTPFIGYK
+398 GKNTPFNGYRVA
-408 TKGWP
+408 GWP
-413 VMTLVEGKIAYIKS
+413 VMTLVGGKVTYKD
-427 EMN
+427 EQVN

>member
-1 MDKMLLLKNGR
+1 MILLKNGR
-12 RVTEHN
+12 QIN
-18 EFESIDIFI
+18 ESNELVAVDLLVKD
-27 NNGII
+27 GII
-32 EQIAPS
+32 
-38 IELESVE
+38 IEMTECIENTEAQV
-45 HYDLEG
+45 YDLAG
-51 KLVAPGLID
+51 KLVSPGLID

-78 GTEAAARGGYTTIAA
+78 GTKAAARGGYTTIAA
-93 MANTIPIPDTME
+93 MANTIPVPDSME
-105 NVTYIESLIKKSA
+105 SVTYIEGLLQQSA
-118 KVRVLPYAAIT
+118 QVRVFPYAAIT
-129 IGERGEEIV
+129 LGERGEEIV
-138 DVESIAKTSVLGFSD
+138 DVEALSETSILGFSD
-153 DGRGIQEAGIMYQAM
+153 DGRGIQEAGVMYQAM

-251 IKVTAEVS
+251 INVTAEVS

-265 CDMDIQNDNPNFKMN
+265 CDTDIVNDDPNFKMN
-280 PPLRG
+280 PPLR
-285 AEDRAA
+285 ADADRIA
-291 CVAGLLDGTIDVIAT
+291 CVQGLLDGTIDVIAT

-312 EDEKAWGMETA
+312 EDEKAWGIETA

-332 AFPLMYTQFV
+332 AFPLMYTTFV
-342 ETGKITLKQLIDC
+342 KTGKMTLKQLIDC
-355 MSVKPA
+355 MSTKPA
-361 QIFGLP
+361 TIFNLP
-367 YGTLEVGASAD
+367 YGKLEVGAVAD
-378 LTVIDLNKE
+378 ITIIDLDKE
-387 MKIDPTQFKSK
+387 MEIDSTQFLSK
-398 GKNTPFIGYK
+398 GKNTPFNGYRVA
-408 TKGWP
+408 GWP
-413 VMTLVEGKIAYIKS
+413 VMTLVGGKVVYKD
-427 EMN
+427 EQVN

>member
-1 MDKMLLLKNGR
+1 MILLKNGR
-12 RVTEHN
+12 QIN
-18 EFESIDIFI
+18 ESNELVAVDLLVKD
-27 NNGII
+27 GII
-32 EQIAPS
+32 
-38 IELESVE
+38 IEMTECIENTEAQV
-45 HYDLEG
+45 YDLAG
-51 KLVAPGLID
+51 KLVSPGLID

-78 GTEAAARGGYTTIAA
+78 GTKAAARGGYTTIAA
-93 MANTIPIPDTME
+93 MANTIPVPDSME
-105 NVTYIESLIKKSA
+105 SVTYIEGLLQQSA
-118 KVRVLPYAAIT
+118 QVRVFPYAAIT
-129 IGERGEEIV
+129 LGERGQEIV
-138 DVESIAKTSVLGFSD
+138 DVEALSETSILGFSD
-153 DGRGIQEAGIMYQAM
+153 DGRGIQEAGVMYQAM

-251 IKVTAEVS
+251 INVTAEVS

-265 CDMDIQNDNPNFKMN
+265 CDTDIVNDDPNFKMN
-280 PPLRG
+280 PPLR
-285 AEDRAA
+285 ADADRIA
-291 CVAGLLDGTIDVIAT
+291 CVQGLLDGTIDVIAT

-312 EDEKAWGMETA
+312 EDEKAWGIETA

-332 AFPLMYTQFV
+332 AFPLMYTTFV
-342 ETGKITLKQLIDC
+342 KTGKMTLKQLIDC
-355 MSVKPA
+355 MSTKPA
-361 QIFGLP
+361 TIFNLP
-367 YGTLEVGASAD
+367 YGKLEVGAVAD
-378 LTVIDLNKE
+378 ITIIDLDKE
-387 MKIDPTQFKSK
+387 MEINSTQFLSK
-398 GKNTPFIGYK
+398 GKNTPFNGYRVA
-408 TKGWP
+408 GWP
-413 VMTLVEGKIAYIKS
+413 VMTLVDGKVVYKD
-427 EMN
+427 EQVN

>member
-1 MDKMLLLKNGR
+1 MILLKNGR
-12 RVTEHN
+12 QIN
-18 EFESIDIFI
+18 ESNELVAVDLLVKD
-27 NNGII
+27 GII
-32 EQIAPS
+32 
-38 IELESVE
+38 IEMTECIENTEAQV
-45 HYDLEG
+45 YDLAG
-51 KLVAPGLID
+51 KLVSPGLID

-78 GTEAAARGGYTTIAA
+78 GTKAAARGGYTTIAA
-93 MANTIPIPDTME
+93 MANTIPVPDSME
-105 NVTYIESLIKKSA
+105 NVTYIEGLLQQSA
-118 KVRVLPYAAIT
+118 QVRVFPYAAIT
-129 IGERGEEIV
+129 LGERGAEIV
-138 DVESIAKTSVLGFSD
+138 DVEALSETSILGFSD
-153 DGRGIQEAGIMYQAM
+153 DGRGIQEAGVMYQAM

-251 IKVTAEVS
+251 INVTAEVS

-265 CDMDIQNDNPNFKMN
+265 CDTDIVNDDPNFKMN
-280 PPLRG
+280 PPLR
-285 AEDRAA
+285 ADADRIA
-291 CVAGLLDGTIDVIAT
+291 CVQGLLDGTIDVIAT

-312 EDEKAWGMETA
+312 EDEKAWGIETA

-332 AFPLMYTQFV
+332 AFPLMYTTFV
-342 ETGKITLKQLIDC
+342 KTGKMTLKQLIDC
-355 MSVKPA
+355 MSTKPA
-361 QIFGLP
+361 TIFNLP
-367 YGTLEVGASAD
+367 YGKLEVGAVAD
-378 LTVIDLNKE
+378 ITIIDLDKE
-387 MKIDPTQFKSK
+387 MEIDSTQFLSK
-398 GKNTPFIGYK
+398 GKNTPFNGYRVA
-408 TKGWP
+408 GWP
-413 VMTLVEGKIAYIKS
+413 VMTLVDGKVVYKD
-427 EMN
+427 EQVN

>member
-1 MDKMLLLKNGR
+1 MILLKNGR
-12 RVTEHN
+12 QIN
-18 EFESIDIFI
+18 ESNELVAVDLLVKD
-27 NNGII
+27 GII
-32 EQIAPS
+32 
-38 IELESVE
+38 IEMTECIENTEAQV
-45 HYDLEG
+45 YDLAG
-51 KLVAPGLID
+51 KLVSPGLID

-78 GTEAAARGGYTTIAA
+78 GTKAAARGGYTTIAA
-93 MANTIPIPDTME
+93 MANTIPVPDSME
-105 NVTYIESLIKKSA
+105 SVTYIEGLLQQSA
-118 KVRVLPYAAIT
+118 QVRVFPYAAIT
-129 IGERGEEIV
+129 LGERGQEIV
-138 DVESIAKTSVLGFSD
+138 DVEALSETSILGFSD
-153 DGRGIQEAGIMYQAM
+153 DGRGIQEAGVMYQAM

-251 IKVTAEVS
+251 INVTAEVS

-265 CDMDIQNDNPNFKMN
+265 CDTDIVNDDPNFKMN
-280 PPLRG
+280 PPLR
-285 AEDRAA
+285 ADADRIA
-291 CVAGLLDGTIDVIAT
+291 CVQGLVDGTIDVIAT

-312 EDEKAWGMETA
+312 EDEKAWGIETA

-332 AFPLMYTQFV
+332 AFPLMYTTFV
-342 ETGKITLKQLIDC
+342 KTGKMTLKQLIDC
-355 MSVKPA
+355 MSTKPA
-361 QIFGLP
+361 TIFNLP
-367 YGTLEVGASAD
+367 YGKLEVGAVAD
-378 LTVIDLNKE
+378 ITIIDLDKE
-387 MKIDPTQFKSK
+387 MEIDSTQFLSK
-398 GKNTPFIGYK
+398 GKNTPFNGYRVA
-408 TKGWP
+408 GWP
-413 VMTLVEGKIAYIKS
+413 VMTLVGGKVVYKD
-427 EMN
+427 EQVN